1 MYDRGVDDMKPQ
13 LTKDGE
19 RAIQLAKEAARE
31 YGLGYV
37 GTEHLLLGISQ
48 VAEGMGSKILIDHG
62 ANEYC
67 LKAEIDRL
75 VEDRMQET
83 WVLGRF
89 PGTPHFRDVLNEA
102 AVAARGSGNW
112 RVGTEHLLLALT
124 NEVDSLG
131 FKALQALGLT
141 PEGIRKS
148 LAGLRVAH

>member
-1 MYDRGVDDMKPQ
+1 MKTQ

-19 RAIQLAKEAARE
+19 KAISCAKEAARE

-48 VAEGMGSKILIDHG
+48 VAEGMGSKILLEHG
-62 ANEYC
+62 ANEYR

-75 VEDRMQET
+75 VEGRMQET

-89 PGTPHFRDVLNEA
+89 PGTPHFRDVLNGA
-102 AVAARGSGNW
+102 ADAARGSGNW

-124 NEVDSLG
+124 GETDSVG

-141 PEGIRKS
+141 PDGIRKTLAS
-148 LAGLRVAH
+148 LMAAH